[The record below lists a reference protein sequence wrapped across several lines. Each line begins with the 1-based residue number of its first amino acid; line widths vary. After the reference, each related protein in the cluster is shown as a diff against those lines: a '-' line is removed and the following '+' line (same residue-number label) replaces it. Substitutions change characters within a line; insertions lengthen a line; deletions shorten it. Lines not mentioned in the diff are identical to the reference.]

1 MPLFSSPGTGTQQ
14 ASRKPGGR
22 PPQGKIF
29 VRTRRPQD
37 GAYARIHILHRPA
50 TACRPRPTR
59 LRRGEPRLSRAQGDA
74 TLGSI
79 PRTHGDPG

>member
-22 PPQGKIF
+22 APQGKIS
-29 VRTRRPQD
+29 VCARRPKD
-37 GAYARIHILHRPA
+37 AVYARIHILHRPA

-74 TLGSI
+74 T
-79 PRTHGDPG
+79 